1 MIVSI
6 DNLSKAL
13 VSYIGNDL
21 APSYPIGTHQRITVG
36 VYAMLLNKHPERM
49 KRMITSN
56 PFVLSVVSDDGENVD
71 IDELADA
78 FEKNMTGGKLRVTF
92 PVIGQIG
99 FDVTDIAKIKE
110 YAVNSTS
117 NI

>member
-1 MIVSI
+1 MMVSI

-13 VSYIGNDL
+13 VRYIGNDL
-21 APSYPIGTHQRITVG
+21 VPSYPMGTHQRIAIG
-36 VYAMLLNKHPERM
+36 VYAMLLQKHPERM
-49 KRMITSN
+49 TRMITSS
-56 PFVLSVVSDDGENVD
+56 PYVLAMFSDDGENVD

-92 PVIGQIG
+92 PVIGQVG

-110 YAVNSTS
+110 YAVNP
-117 NI
+117 

>member
-6 DNLSKAL
+6 DDLSKAL
-13 VSYIGNDL
+13 AKYIGNDL

-36 VYAMLLNKHPERM
+36 VFAMLLNNKPERM
-49 KRMITSN
+49 KRMLVSN
-56 PFVLSVVSDDGENVD
+56 PLALSMVSDDGENVD
-71 IDELADA
+71 IDELADV

-92 PVIGQIG
+92 PVIGQVG

-110 YAVNSTS
+110 YTVNP
-117 NI
+117 